1 MKGVQTFHISGIKGA
16 RPFPLSGLHFEGIKG
31 SLVEA
36 ESVNAK
42 LEIHQSEAVVWLSCP
57 GADIKDS
64 WVFHK
69 HTLHLLWLPE
79 RLCLLGYSF
88 FFPFFFGSV
97 FAHSFWD
104 SKQTKTVWR
113 HVGAEQW
120 SSRSMVSSASESLN
134 WMTHLF
140 EIFEGKYLD
149 RTVENGCL
157 LFIDVFL
164 VFFKLI

>member
-1 MKGVQTFHISGIKGA
+1 MNGVQTFHISGIKGA

-88 FFPFFFGSV
+88 FFSFFFLEV
-97 FAHSFWD
+97 CLH
-104 SKQTKTVWR
+104 T
-113 HVGAEQW
+113 
-120 SSRSMVSSASESLN
+120 RSG
-134 WMTHLF
+134 
-140 EIFEGKYLD
+140 I
-149 RTVENGCL
+149 
-157 LFIDVFL
+157 
-164 VFFKLI
+164 

>member
-16 RPFPLSGLHFEGIKG
+16 CPFPLYGLYFEGIKG

-42 LEIHQSEAVVWLSCP
+42 LEIHQSEAVVWLSYP

-88 FFPFFFGSV
+88 FSFFKFFF
-97 FAHSFWD
+97 
-104 SKQTKTVWR
+104 
-113 HVGAEQW
+113 
-120 SSRSMVSSASESLN
+120 
-134 WMTHLF
+134 
-140 EIFEGKYLD
+140 IFNHQC
-149 RTVENGCL
+149 V
-157 LFIDVFL
+157 
-164 VFFKLI
+164 

>member
-104 SKQTKTVWR
+104 SKQTKTV
-113 HVGAEQW
+113 
-120 SSRSMVSSASESLN
+120 
-134 WMTHLF
+134 
-140 EIFEGKYLD
+140 
-149 RTVENGCL
+149 
-157 LFIDVFL
+157 
-164 VFFKLI
+164 

>member
-134 WMTHLF
+134 WMTHLNL
-140 EIFEGKYLD
+140 K
-149 RTVENGCL
+149 
-157 LFIDVFL
+157 FL
-164 VFFKLI
+164 KGSIWIGQ

>member
-88 FFPFFFGSV
+88 FFPFFFWKCVCTLVLGLEENQNSL
-97 FAHSFWD
+97 
-104 SKQTKTVWR
+104 KTCGCRAVIQQVNGFQCIW
-113 HVGAEQW
+113 VTE
-120 SSRSMVSSASESLN
+120 LN
-134 WMTHLF
+134 DTLKF

-149 RTVENGCL
+149 RRVENGCL
-157 LFIDVFL
+157 LMFFL
-164 VFFKLI
+164 CFLN

>member
-1 MKGVQTFHISGIKGA
+1 MSALCRMKGVQTFHISGIKGA

-88 FFPFFFGSV
+88 FSLFFLEVCLHTRSGTRSKPKQSEDMWVQSSDPAGQWFPV
-97 FAHSFWD
+97 
-104 SKQTKTVWR
+104 
-113 HVGAEQW
+113 
-120 SSRSMVSSASESLN
+120 
-134 WMTHLF
+134 HLSH
-140 EIFEGKYLD
+140 
-149 RTVENGCL
+149 
-157 LFIDVFL
+157 
-164 VFFKLI
+164 

>member
-36 ESVNAK
+36 ESVNTK

-57 GADIKDS
+57 GADIKTRGCFTNTHCTYCGCLKGFVS
-64 WVFHK
+64 WD
-69 HTLHLLWLPE
+69 TP
-79 RLCLLGYSF
+79 
-88 FFPFFFGSV
+88 FFPFFKKKIISV

-120 SSRSMVSSASESLN
+120 SSRSMVSSASQSLN
-134 WMTHLF
+134 WMTHLNL
-140 EIFEGKYLD
+140 K
-149 RTVENGCL
+149 
-157 LFIDVFL
+157 FL
-164 VFFKLI
+164 KGSIWIGE